1 MKDIYVYIIAV
12 FVIISIPIVFAIH
25 ERQQREKVTL
35 TDGTTIM
42 VNSTLSYNTGLTVL
56 NMVDGHRRII
66 PTSRIEEIEE
76 K

>member
-12 FVIISIPIVFAIH
+12 IVIISIPIVFAIH
-25 ERQQREKVTL
+25 EGKHREQVTL
-35 TDGTTIM
+35 TDRTVIIF
-42 VNSTLSYNTGLTVL
+42 NSTLSYNTGLTVL
-56 NMVDGHRRII
+56 NMIDGHRRIV